1 LTLKRP
7 SSRPSF
13 LCPRSCN
20 DSRANGVLLE
30 EIELSDD
37 GSQWLVTISVPSPAK
52 PSFSA
57 LMEGGGQVQDRD
69 FKLIRIDSETGKV
82 ASIKIRKV

>member
-1 LTLKRP
+1 MIDVKEAVQQALLFVP
-7 SSRPSF
+7 QVMH
-13 LCPRSCN
+13 

-37 GSQWLVTISVPSPAK
+37 GSQWLVTVSVPSPTR
-52 PSFSA
+52 PSLNA
-57 LMEGGGQVQDRD
+57 LMAGGGQDRD

-82 ASIKIRKV
+82 ASIKIRSV